1 MTIHKNAREFLDV
14 LNRYADIGKGQH
26 AIFAGGCVRDAYM
39 GVETND
45 IDIATNIPMNVIED
59 NLNTHDIGA
68 NKDFGIIVCRFR
80 NENFEVANFRKDGTY
95 ADGRHPDE
103 VEFVHDFKSDAARRD
118 FTINAM
124 GMGRDGQFIDHFGGI
139 ADINNGIIR
148 TVGDPQVRFAEDYL
162 RMLRAIRFAAR
173 FDFKIEKKTWQAIVD
188 NARKI
193 RDISNERVW
202 QELYKMAK
210 TDGRKFAS
218 AIMMMAD
225 SGLLFWVLP
234 DIDNMRGMK
243 HCFQHHPEGDVFQ
256 HTMAAVASNKETK
269 NPTLNI
275 AILFH
280 DVGKNK
286 TTYKFRDGFKHSYYR
301 HDTVGRDMMDRIAKR
316 LTMPNDVRD
325 AIKFTCD
332 KHMMFHKL
340 KDVRASKILSWIE
353 SPYWSIAY
361 GVAQADCFSRGSV
374 WGTRDWNVVK
384 NRLNDI
390 VTNRPSAKK
399 TRQVVN
405 GKRVMKLRGIGPS
418 KVIGEIIKA
427 TVEAVGDG
435 KIENNEQAIDTFIK
449 EFKIE

>member
-1 MTIHKNAREFLDV
+1 
-14 LNRYADIGKGQH
+14 
-26 AIFAGGCVRDAYM
+26 
-39 GVETND
+39 
-45 IDIATNIPMNVIED
+45 
-59 NLNTHDIGA
+59 
-68 NKDFGIIVCRFR
+68 
-80 NENFEVANFRKDGTY
+80 
-95 ADGRHPDE
+95 
-103 VEFVHDFKSDAARRD
+103 
-118 FTINAM
+118 
-124 GMGRDGQFIDHFGGI
+124 
-139 ADINNGIIR
+139 
-148 TVGDPQVRFAEDYL
+148 
-162 RMLRAIRFAAR
+162 
-173 FDFKIEKKTWQAIVD
+173 
-188 NARKI
+188 
-193 RDISNERVW
+193 
-202 QELYKMAK
+202 
-210 TDGRKFAS
+210 
-218 AIMMMAD
+218 
-225 SGLLFWVLP
+225 
-234 DIDNMRGMK
+234 
-243 HCFQHHPEGDVFQ
+243 
-256 HTMAAVASNKETK
+256 
-269 NPTLNI
+269 
-275 AILFH
+275 
-280 DVGKNK
+280 
-286 TTYKFRDGFKHSYYR
+286 
-301 HDTVGRDMMDRIAKR
+301 MMDRIAKR